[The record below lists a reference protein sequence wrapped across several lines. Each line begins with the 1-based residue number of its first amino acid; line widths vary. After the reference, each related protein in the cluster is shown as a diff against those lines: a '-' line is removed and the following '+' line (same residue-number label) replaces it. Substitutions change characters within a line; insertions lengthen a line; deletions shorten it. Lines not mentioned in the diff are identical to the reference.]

1 MISQSAIDQ
10 FLNFYNFLI
19 LFLFDEMF
27 SVELESNKPD
37 VKWWG
42 KKGNDLFFKKVS
54 FYGNIIIIWKIKR
67 L

>member
-37 VKWWG
+37 VK
-42 KKGNDLFFKKVS
+42 
-54 FYGNIIIIWKIKR
+54 
-67 L
+67 